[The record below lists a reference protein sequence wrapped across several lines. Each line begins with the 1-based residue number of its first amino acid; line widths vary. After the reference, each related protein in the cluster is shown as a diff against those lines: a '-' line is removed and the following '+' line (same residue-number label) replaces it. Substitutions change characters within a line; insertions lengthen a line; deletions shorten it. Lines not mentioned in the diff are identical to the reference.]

1 MEPIVFAS
9 FVQNIILFSLSYD
22 PLFYFPGS
30 ESLLFV
36 PSVYSNPLVP
46 SNVLEI
52 CCHYSHHF
60 RNVRYYVCLRNTK
73 GKPKKHNWPKAFVK
87 LHFVKLHLN
96 YFFLYPKQFAPRI
109 FQKLWRKLNLW
120 RHSFPNS
127 RRIWLEKPDGF
138 EILQEFFKK

>member
-1 MEPIVFAS
+1 MQKQIGTIIFAS
-9 FVQNIILFSLSYD
+9 FVQNTILFSLSYD
-22 PLFYFPGS
+22 ILFYFLGS

-73 GKPKKHNWPKAFVK
+73 GIYAK
-87 LHFVKLHLN
+87 
-96 YFFLYPKQFAPRI
+96 
-109 FQKLWRKLNLW
+109 
-120 RHSFPNS
+120 
-127 RRIWLEKPDGF
+127 
-138 EILQEFFKK
+138 